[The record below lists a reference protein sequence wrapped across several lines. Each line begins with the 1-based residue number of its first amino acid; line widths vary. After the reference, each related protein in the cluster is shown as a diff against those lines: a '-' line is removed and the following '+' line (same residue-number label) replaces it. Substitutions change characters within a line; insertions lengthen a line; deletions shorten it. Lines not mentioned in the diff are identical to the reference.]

1 MAGTL
6 RAGFLEKGLNFDPG
20 GFCPVPPG
28 VVEGKRFDGF
38 RGCRLG
44 GELVKQR
51 TYEEKGDDDGD
62 ATRRHCIRGGI
73 DRDGLSSE
81 EAISCENR
89 DFKPVHLHSRDEETT
104 ISPFTIGSEI

>member
-6 RAGFLEKGLNFDPG
+6 RAGFLEKGLNFDPE

-28 VVEGKRFDGF
+28 VVEGKRLDGF
-38 RGCRLG
+38 RGYRLG

-62 ATRRHCIRGGI
+62 ATRRHCIRGRIG
-73 DRDGLSSE
+73 DDGQ

-89 DFKPVHLHSRDEETT
+89 DFKLVYLLSRDEETT
-104 ISPFTIGSEI
+104 GPYLTIGSEI